1 MAVIDE
7 LITRYIPRMDPAAVR
22 NVQRGFKQI
31 QVSSKRLRAD
41 LAHVGRGMAT
51 MLGAVGVASVGVGMK
66 AERSFTK
73 LRTQLELSNAEI
85 EEGKARARE
94 LSRETGVALDELA
107 NAFFSLRSAGL
118 AQADALDAMGAAAK
132 AGAIDL
138 GNVQD
143 IALLAGGAL
152 NVFGS
157 DTLTAEKAV
166 AQMLETVRAGNIKDV
181 GALSQQMPQLL
192 STAGQLGVE
201 FKELGA
207 EIAGYTRTGLDVP
220 RVTTGIKAAM
230 NKLLAPTEQG
240 KKLIADEEEGLG
252 MSTVELRDMADQ
264 DGLLETVIHVTE
276 SLRMDDGR
284 IDTEK
289 LKKIFESEE
298 AIGFALDVGAN
309 QDAYRGILADMPE
322 DAENLARAMAA
333 VRKSGWFVWVE
344 TINNLK
350 TDLIWFYEKAIKP
363 LLRGFNLLPDAI
375 KRVVIAFA
383 AFQAVTMIGPLK
395 GMSLGLWGTVTAMG
409 AASGTAR
416 ALALRHTL
424 LGRVILRTK
433 GLIWGF
439 FSVLGGMFKLA
450 TWRNLITGA
459 GRALVG
465 LGTGAGRALVGLGPR
480 IAGLAVSLKTFS
492 GVAGLGSAAVK
503 GIATALLGIPGPGW
517 ILALIVA
524 LTLLYMKS
532 EGFRKL
538 VNGLVKWVLAL
549 VIYGFELAKNKCIEF
564 MDWLSGKVPDWV
576 KKLGGWFG
584 DLFGGIDDRFA
595 EAGARSELNV
605 KGLQEKTERRRR
617 LRRIEA
623 GEEEWSQDEQVL
635 LNMLRDPVTP
645 PLILPPGAGLAAVQ
659 AAADG
664 ASYTMHMDV
673 GGVTVQAADASDG
686 KQVGQ
691 DVSAELDRMLPALM
705 GLRLS
710 EDLRNAVEDN
720 DTGRSE

>member
-7 LITRYIPRMDPAAVR
+7 LITRYVPRMDPAAVR

-31 QVSSKRLRAD
+31 RDSSKRLRAD

-51 MLGAVGVASVGVGMK
+51 VLGAVGVASVGVGMK

-94 LSRETGVALDELA
+94 LSRETGVALDKLA
-107 NAFFSLRSAGL
+107 DSFFSLRSAGL
-118 AQADALDAMGAAAK
+118 NQADALDAMGAAAK
-132 AGAIDL
+132 GGAIEL

-207 EIAGYTRTGLDVP
+207 AIAGYTRTGLDVP

-264 DGLLETVIHVTE
+264 EGLLETVIHVTE
-276 SLRMDDGR
+276 RLRMDDGR

-298 AIGFALDVGAN
+298 AIGFVLDVGAN

-350 TDLIWFYEKAIKP
+350 TDLIWFYDKAIKP
-363 LLRGFNLLPDAI
+363 LLRGFNLLPDTI
-375 KRVVIAFA
+375 QRVVIAFA
-383 AFQAVTMIGPLK
+383 ALQTVTMIGPFK
-395 GMSLGLWGTVTAMG
+395 GLSLGLWGTIAAMRV
-409 AASGTAR
+409 ASGTTR
-416 ALALRHTL
+416 NLALRHTL
-424 LGRVILRTK
+424 LGIGILRVR
-433 GLIWGF
+433 GLIRGF
-439 FSVLGGMFKLA
+439 GRVLMKVFNRA
-450 TWRNLITGA
+450 TWRNLM
-459 GRALVG
+459 
-465 LGTGAGRALVGLGPR
+465 TGAGRALVGLGPR
-480 IAGLAVSLKTFS
+480 TMMAARSLFFFEAAAVSTATTLP
-492 GVAGLGSAAVK
+492 GLGAAFGVL
-503 GIATALLGIPGPGW
+503 ATAIKGAIFSIPLVGW
-517 ILALIVA
+517 ILALIAA
-524 LTLLYMKS
+524 LVLLYMKS
-532 EGFRKL
+532 EGFKKL
-538 VNGLVKWVLAL
+538 VNGMGKWVLAQVGYVL
-549 VIYGFELAKNKCIEF
+549 EVLKGWWFDF
-564 MDWLSGKVPDWV
+564 MDLLSGTA
-576 KKLGGWFG
+576 LGRWLG
-584 DLFGGIDDRFA
+584 DLFGGAGDVLDRWG
-595 EAGARSELNV
+595 EAGTRAELNT
-605 KGLQEKTERRRR
+605 KGIQEKTERRRR

-623 GEEEWSQDEQVL
+623 GEEEWSPGEQLVL
-635 LNMLRDPVTP
+635 DMLRDPVTP
-645 PLILPPGAGLAAVQ
+645 PLILPPGAGLAAEQ
-659 AAADG
+659 AAAN
-664 ASYTMHMDV
+664 SYSETTLDQSARN
-673 GGVTVQAADASDG
+673 VTLNAPVTIHATTGADADEIAG
-686 KQVGQ
+686 AVG
-691 DVSAELDRMLPALM
+691 S
-705 GLRLS
+705 
-710 EDLRNAVEDN
+710 AVEDAWRNAGRNVAEDN
-720 DTGRSE
+720 DSGRSE

>member
-7 LITRYIPRMDPAAVR
+7 LITRYVPRMDPAAVR

-31 QVSSKRLRAD
+31 QTSSKQLRAD
-41 LAHVGRGMAT
+41 LAHVGRGMVT

-94 LSRETGVALDELA
+94 LSKETGVALDELA
-107 NAFFSLRSAGL
+107 DAFFSLRSAGL
-118 AQADALDAMGAAAK
+118 NQADALEALGAAAK

-157 DTLTAEKAV
+157 DALTAEQAV

-192 STAGQLGVE
+192 STAGQLGVG
-201 FKELGA
+201 FNELGA
-207 EIAGYTRTGLDVP
+207 AIAGYTRTGLDVP
-220 RVTTGIKAAM
+220 RVTTGVKAAM

-264 DGLLETVIHVTE
+264 EGLLETVIHITE
-276 SLRMDDGR
+276 RLRMDDGR

-298 AIGFALDVGAN
+298 AIGFVLDVGAN

-322 DAENLARAMAA
+322 DAENLARAMAT
-333 VRKSGWFVWVE
+333 VRKSGFFVWAE

-350 TDLIWFYEKAIKP
+350 TDLIWFYDKAIKP

-383 AFQAVTMIGPLK
+383 ALKTVTMIGPFK
-395 GMSLGLWGTVTAMG
+395 GLTLGLWGTI
-409 AASGTAR
+409 AALGMTDKKAR
-416 ALALRHTL
+416 ETALAKTR
-424 LGRVILRTK
+424 LGQVLTNLGGIFV
-433 GLIWGF
+433 GF
-439 FSVLGGMFKLA
+439 ARVLGL
-450 TWRNLITGA
+450 T
-459 GRALVG
+459 
-465 LGTGAGRALVGLGPR
+465 
-480 IAGLAVSLKTFS
+480 
-492 GVAGLGSAAVK
+492 GVAGKFGMLGKRIGGLAASFIAFGGTGSYFAVIGTAIK
-503 GIATALLGIPGPGW
+503 GIGTALLGIPIVGW
-517 ILALIVA
+517 ILAIIVA
-524 LTLLYMKS
+524 LALLYMKS
-532 EGFRKL
+532 EGFRKW
-538 VNGLVKWVLAL
+538 VNSLVKWVLAL
-549 VIYGFELAKNKCIEF
+549 LVYAFELAKGKWIEF

-576 KKLGGWFG
+576 KELGGWFG
-584 DLFGGIDDRFA
+584 DLFGEIGDRYA
-595 EAGARSELNV
+595 EAGASVEEST
-605 KGLQEKTERRRR
+605 KGLQEKTERLRR
-617 LRRIEA
+617 LRRIES
-623 GEEEWSQDEQVL
+623 GEETWSQQMLNDPLSL
-635 LNMLRDPVTP
+635 LHDPVTP
-645 PLILPPGAGLAAVQ
+645 PPILPPGAGGAAVQ
-659 AAADG
+659 AHAAAD
-664 ASYTMHMDV
+664 SYYSRTTLDQSARN
-673 GGVTVQAADASDG
+673 VTVNNSPVITVNAKTDANADEIARATT
-686 KQVGQ
+686 
-691 DVSAELDRMLPALM
+691 SAWQEA
-705 GLRLS
+705 G
-710 EDLRNAVEDN
+710 RNVVEN
-720 DTGRSE
+720 VDTGIRE

>member
-7 LITRYIPRMDPAAVR
+7 LITRYVPRMDPAAVR

-31 QVSSKRLRAD
+31 QTSSKQLRAD
-41 LAHVGRGMAT
+41 LAHVGRGMVT
-51 MLGAVGVASVGVGMK
+51 MLGAVGVASAGVGMK

-94 LSRETGVALDELA
+94 LSRETGVALDELG

-118 AQADALDAMGAAAK
+118 AQADALDALGAAAK

-192 STAGQLGVE
+192 STAGQLGVG
-201 FKELGA
+201 FNELGA
-207 EIAGYTRTGLDVP
+207 AIAGYTRTGLDVP
-220 RVTTGIKAAM
+220 RVTTGIKAAL

-264 DGLLETVIHVTE
+264 EGLLETVIHVTE

-298 AIGFALDVGAN
+298 AIGFVLDVGAN

-322 DAENLARAMAA
+322 GAENLARAMAA

-383 AFQAVTMIGPLK
+383 ALQTVTMIGPFK
-395 GMSLGLWGTVTAMG
+395 GLSLGLWGTITAMR
-409 AASGTAR
+409 ATSGMSR
-416 ALALRHTL
+416 ALALRHTR
-424 LGRVILRTK
+424 LGRVMLRLTK
-433 GLIWGF
+433 LFRGF
-439 FSVLGGMFKLA
+439 VSVLGL
-450 TWRNLITGA
+450 T
-459 GRALVG
+459 
-465 LGTGAGRALVGLGPR
+465 
-480 IAGLAVSLKTFS
+480 
-492 GVAGLGSAAVK
+492 GVAGKIGIVGQRIRGLAASMFAFGGTGSYFAGIGTAIR
-503 GIATALLGIPGPGW
+503 GIATAILGIPGPGW
-517 ILALIVA
+517 ILALIAA
-524 LTLLYMKS
+524 LALLYMKS

-538 VNGLVKWVLAL
+538 VNGLVTWVLAK
-549 VIYGFELAKNKCIEF
+549 VIYAFEVAKNKWIEF
-564 MDWLSGKVPDWV
+564 MDGLSVPDWV

-584 DLFGGIDDRFA
+584 DLFGWFDDRFA

-605 KGLQEKTERRRR
+605 KGLQEKTERLRR

-623 GEEEWSQDEQVL
+623 GEEEWSQDEQL
-635 LNMLRDPVTP
+635 LLDMLRDPVTTP
-645 PLILPPGAGLAAVQ
+645 MILPPGAGLAAVQ
-659 AAADG
+659 AAADSYSRTTLDQSARNVTLNAPVTIHAKTG
-664 ASYTMHMDV
+664 ANPNEIASAV
-673 GGVTVQAADASDG
+673 G
-686 KQVGQ
+686 
-691 DVSAELDRMLPALM
+691 SAVEEAW
-705 GLRLS
+705 
-710 EDLRNAVEDN
+710 RNAGRNVAEDN
-720 DTGRSE
+720 DTGFRE

>member
-7 LITRYIPRMDPAAVR
+7 LITRYVPRMDPAAVR

-31 QVSSKRLRAD
+31 QASSKRLRAD

-94 LSRETGVALDELA
+94 LSRETGVALDELGD
-107 NAFFSLRSAGL
+107 AFFSLRSAGL
-118 AQADALDAMGAAAK
+118 NQADALEALGAAAK

-157 DTLTAEKAV
+157 DALTAEQAV

-201 FKELGA
+201 FNELGA
-207 EIAGYTRTGLDVP
+207 AIAGYTRTGLNVP
-220 RVTTGIKAAM
+220 RVTTGIKAAL

-264 DGLLETVIHVTE
+264 EGLLETVIHVTE
-276 SLRMDDGR
+276 RLRMDDGR

-298 AIGFALDVGAN
+298 AIGFVLDVGAN

-350 TDLIWFYEKAIKP
+350 TDLMWFYEKAIKP

-383 AFQAVTMIGPLK
+383 ALQAVTMIGPLK
-395 GMSLGLWGTVTAMG
+395 GLSLGLWGTVTAMG

-424 LGRVILRTK
+424 LGLGILRTK
-433 GLIWGF
+433 GLIRGF
-439 FSVLGGMFKLA
+439 GRVLM
-450 TWRNLITGA
+450 R
-459 GRALVG
+459 
-465 LGTGAGRALVGLGPR
+465 LGPR
-480 IAGLAVSLKTFS
+480 IRGLAASMMMWEAA
-492 GVAGLGSAAVK
+492 AG
-503 GIATALLGIPGPGW
+503 GIATTMPGLGAASGLVVTAIRSISMAILGIPFVGW
-517 ILALIVA
+517 VLALIAAFV
-524 LTLLYMKS
+524 LLYAKS
-532 EGFRKL
+532 EGFRVL
-538 VNGLVKWVLAL
+538 VDASAKWIKVRVGSIVKWIVGLFASVWDLFSGSAFGRWLA
-549 VIYGFELAKNKCIEF
+549 
-564 MDWLSGKVPDWV
+564 
-576 KKLGGWFG
+576 
-584 DLFGGIDDRFA
+584 DLFGGIDKALGVSGHRIDLGLRGEQEEA
-595 EAGARSELNV
+595 E
-605 KGLQEKTERRRR
+605 R
-617 LRRIEA
+617 LRRRGRIES
-623 GEEEWSQDEQVL
+623 GEEEWSRDEQFL
-635 LNMLRDPVTP
+635 LNLMSDPVTTP
-645 PLILPPGAGLAAVQ
+645 ILPPGAGLAAVQ
-659 AAADG
+659 AAPADG

-673 GGVTVQAADASDG
+673 GGIMVQAADTSDG
-686 KQVGQ
+686 KQVGR
-691 DVSAELDRMLPALM
+691 DVSAELDRRLPALM
-705 GLRLS
+705 GLRS
-710 EDLRNAVEDN
+710 EDLRNTVEDT
-720 DTGRSE
+720 DSGRSE